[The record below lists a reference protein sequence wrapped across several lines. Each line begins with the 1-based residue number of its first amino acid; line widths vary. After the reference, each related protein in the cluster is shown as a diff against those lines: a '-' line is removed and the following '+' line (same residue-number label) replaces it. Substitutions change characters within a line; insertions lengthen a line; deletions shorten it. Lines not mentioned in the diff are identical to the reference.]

1 MMKIY
6 TKTGDTG
13 ETSLFSGKRVSKT
26 HSLVECFGS
35 LDELNSALGFLI
47 FSVEKSLVLT
57 ALLPRLKA
65 CQSEIFSIGSYL
77 ASEFTLSDQ
86 IESVSDWTK
95 SFEEEMDK
103 MSHELPELKNF
114 ILPGGTEQA
123 CHAHACRV
131 LTRSVERKVV
141 SVDQNDENASVII
154 YLNRLSDYFFV
165 LSRFINHKLDV
176 VEPIWK
182 ASKA

>member
-1 MMKIY
+1 MKIY
-6 TKTGDTG
+6 TKTGDSG

-26 HSLVECFGS
+26 HSLVECFGA

-47 FSVEKSLVLT
+47 FSVEKSSVLSSTLSRLV
-57 ALLPRLKA
+57 A

-77 ASEFTLSDQ
+77 ASEFTLADQ
-86 IESVSDWTK
+86 VADISGWTE
-95 SFEEEMDK
+95 SFENQMDK
-103 MSHELPELKNF
+103 MSEELPELKNF

-141 SVDQNDENASVII
+141 SLGYDEQSSSVVI
-154 YLNRLSDYFFV
+154 YLNRLSDYFFM
-165 LSRFINHKLDV
+165 LSRYINHKMDV
-176 VEPIWK
+176 VQPIWK
-182 ASKA
+182 A